1 MKAASLVSLALA
13 LAFVYG
19 CSDVSGGPA
28 DAGPSCTAASGN
40 GDDESDADTDGGE
53 SVCKPGDADG
63 VNGGCFAFTI
73 TVDDNGFSPIIL
85 KAENNARVVVT
96 VKNAGTKAHDFS
108 VGCIATSNLRGC
120 PAQTCFPAASAIPA
134 ISPGASASVSF
145 VTPNPEGIYVF
156 RSDLNGDSH
165 GDSQIESDGGL
176 SGIWGQF
183 VIQ

>member
-13 LAFVYG
+13 LGGAYG
-19 CSDVSGGPA
+19 CSDVSGTPA
-28 DAGPSCTAASGN
+28 DAGPNCTAASGN
-40 GDDESDADTDGGE
+40 GDDDSDAGADSGE

-85 KAENNARVVVT
+85 KAENNAKVVVA
-96 VKNAGTKAHDFS
+96 VKNAGTKPHDFS
-108 VGCIATSNLRGC
+108 VGCISTSNLRGC
-120 PAQTCFPAASAIPA
+120 PPQTCFPAASTIPS

-156 RSDLNGDSH
+156 RSDLAS
-165 GDSQIESDGGL
+165 DSQIESDGGL